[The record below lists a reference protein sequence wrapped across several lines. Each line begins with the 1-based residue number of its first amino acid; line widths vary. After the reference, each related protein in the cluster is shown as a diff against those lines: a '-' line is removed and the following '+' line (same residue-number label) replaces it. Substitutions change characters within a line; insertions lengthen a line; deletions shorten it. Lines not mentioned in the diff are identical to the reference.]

1 MAEKNARVI
10 TKQTSVPGKIPS
22 GTTGNESN
30 LIRQGELAI
39 NTSDKALYSF
49 DGTNVFEIGE
59 GRFFRVTGG
68 TITGDVNVVGNLT
81 ATTLYSGGTDLSNI
95 FAPIS
100 ETGDITRIGPGINT
114 FTGGTENNPT
124 VNVTGLSIDN
134 ITVSGESSF
143 QGISAVTF
151 YSGSTDLSLLIGS
164 GGGGGGDT
172 TRVQPG
178 INTFTGGTENEPT
191 VNVTGLTVD
200 NITVSGSASAN
211 TFSAATLVSGT
222 TDVEDVIRTIAAETE
237 LNDLT
242 RVQDGIN
249 TFTGGTANAPTVN
262 VTGLSIDN
270 ISVSGSASANTFSAD
285 TLVSGT
291 TDLNE
296 IFAPITVTGDVTRV
310 GNGTNTFTGG
320 TENNPTVN
328 VTGLTVDNFTVSG
341 SASANTFSAATFV
354 SGTTDVED
362 VIRTIAAETELND
375 LTRVQD
381 GINTFTG
388 GTANAPTVNVTGL
401 SIDNI
406 AISGEASFQ
415 GISASTLFSGS
426 TDLSELFAPAGSD
439 NNDITRVQPGTNTFT
454 GGTANEPTVNV
465 TGLTVDNFTVSGSA
479 SANTFSA
486 ATFVSGTTDLSD
498 IFVTTTN
505 TFLNGIRNISGDT
518 YGLGGFLTEDTTVS
532 GNSKSLFLGD
542 ANDRLGYSEINL
554 GDGLYVSN
562 TGNGNSAFGEY
573 MEFVNTG
580 DIGEDAVISIR
591 SYSRGTLGSHQAD
604 IFLLAGSN
612 SSGEYFGVPFEN
624 TEGRIYLTAYN
635 GETGTTA
642 IESWGFKADGEQG
655 QIRMQRR
662 HEDGVL
668 LTGLYIDETGANQG
682 IRLRDQNDGLGFG
695 FTNRTV
701 DESNV
706 TWATDDDNIP
716 SIGLI
721 KENLT
726 GFTLDNI
733 SISGSASA
741 NTFSAGTFY
750 SGTTD
755 LNDIFATSGS
765 QTKVQPGVNTYTG
778 GTDQFPTVN
787 VTGLTIDN
795 LTVSGSASANTFSA
809 ATFFSGTTDVEDVI
823 RTIAAETE
831 LNDLTRVQDG
841 INTFTGGTANAPTVN
856 VTGLSIDNIAI
867 SGEASFQGI
876 SASTI
881 FSGSTD
887 IYDIFAPAGSNTD
900 DVTRVQPGIN
910 TFTGG
915 TGNEPTVNVTG
926 LSIDN
931 ISISG
936 SASANTFSAGTF
948 YSGTTDVEDVIRT
961 IAAETELNDLTR
973 VQDGINTFTG
983 GTENNPT
990 VNVTGLTVDNFTVSG
1005 SASANTFSAATF
1017 VSGTTDLGDIFA
1029 YAGSQTKIQ
1038 PGVNTFTGGTDQ
1050 FPTVNVTGLTVDNI
1064 TVSGSASANTFSA
1077 DTFYS
1082 GTTDLSEIFAP
1093 INGVG
1098 ILRNE
1103 DELLTSV
1110 SAYTTISTFSG
1121 VSTNSARFIEHYLT
1135 AYRNNDDYGFWKR
1148 TLAVNN
1154 VTGSV
1159 NIVFESADLD
1169 AQSSGLTTTDVIYS
1183 ASGDDIIVRVSGEE
1197 AKTYNWTSTW
1207 EVVDEGVAIGEATGQ
1222 TGSTTTTFNP
1232 IVTEPVTSI
1241 VNLTDEETVVGID
1254 TSLSAITVN
1263 LPDSVATG
1271 QITYFVKDIGFNAVT
1286 NNITINPNGSDNIY
1300 FTSIVSAVTINTNGG
1315 AYILTNNG
1323 SGSWYIM

>member
-211 TFSAATLVSGT
+211 TFSAATL
-222 TDVEDVIRTIAAETE
+222 
-237 LNDLT
+237 
-242 RVQDGIN
+242 
-249 TFTGGTANAPTVN
+249 
-262 VTGLSIDN
+262 
-270 ISVSGSASANTFSAD
+270 
-285 TLVSGT
+285 
-291 TDLNE
+291 
-296 IFAPITVTGDVTRV
+296 
-310 GNGTNTFTGG
+310 
-320 TENNPTVN
+320 
-328 VTGLTVDNFTVSG
+328 
-341 SASANTFSAATFV
+341 V

-721 KENLT
+721 KENLQ
-726 GFTLDNI
+726 
-733 SISGSASA
+733 
-741 NTFSAGTFY
+741 
-750 SGTTD
+750 D
-755 LNDIFATSGS
+755 L
-765 QTKVQPGVNTYTG
+765 
-778 GTDQFPTVN
+778 
-787 VTGLTIDN
+787 
-795 LTVSGSASANTFSA
+795 
-809 ATFFSGTTDVEDVI
+809 
-823 RTIAAETE
+823 
-831 LNDLTRVQDG
+831 
-841 INTFTGGTANAPTVN
+841 
-856 VTGLSIDNIAI
+856 LSIILV
-867 SGEASFQGI
+867 FQDQLQRTH
-876 SASTI
+876 S
-881 FSGSTD
+881 
-887 IYDIFAPAGSNTD
+887 
-900 DVTRVQPGIN
+900 VL
-910 TFTGG
+910 
-915 TGNEPTVNVTG
+915 E
-926 LSIDN
+926 LSIL
-931 ISISG
+931 
-936 SASANTFSAGTF
+936 
-948 YSGTTDVEDVIRT
+948 EQ
-961 IAAETELNDLTR
+961 LT
-973 VQDGINTFTG
+973 
-983 GTENNPT
+983 
-990 VNVTGLTVDNFTVSG
+990 
-1005 SASANTFSAATF
+1005 
-1017 VSGTTDLGDIFA
+1017 
-1029 YAGSQTKIQ
+1029 
-1038 PGVNTFTGGTDQ
+1038 
-1050 FPTVNVTGLTVDNI
+1050 
-1064 TVSGSASANTFSA
+1064 
-1077 DTFYS
+1077 
-1082 GTTDLSEIFAP
+1082 
-1093 INGVG
+1093 
-1098 ILRNE
+1098 
-1103 DELLTSV
+1103 
-1110 SAYTTISTFSG
+1110 
-1121 VSTNSARFIEHYLT
+1121 
-1135 AYRNNDDYGFWKR
+1135 
-1148 TLAVNN
+1148 
-1154 VTGSV
+1154 
-1159 NIVFESADLD
+1159 
-1169 AQSSGLTTTDVIYS
+1169 
-1183 ASGDDIIVRVSGEE
+1183 
-1197 AKTYNWTSTW
+1197 
-1207 EVVDEGVAIGEATGQ
+1207 
-1222 TGSTTTTFNP
+1222 
-1232 IVTEPVTSI
+1232 
-1241 VNLTDEETVVGID
+1241 
-1254 TSLSAITVN
+1254 
-1263 LPDSVATG
+1263 
-1271 QITYFVKDIGFNAVT
+1271 
-1286 NNITINPNGSDNIY
+1286 
-1300 FTSIVSAVTINTNGG
+1300 
-1315 AYILTNNG
+1315 
-1323 SGSWYIM
+1323 